1 MKAVIQ
7 AGGKGTR
14 LLPYT
19 TVLPKPLMPV
29 GGMPVIETLLK
40 WLCRNGIR
48 ETWITIG
55 HLGHLIRALCGDGS
69 QWGMEIIYS
78 EEPEPRG
85 TVGPLQLISDHLDE
99 TFLMLNGD
107 LITDLELSTFISF
120 HREHGGLVTVGATK
134 KNVKIDLGVIETN
147 HDSRIIGFREKPTM
161 KFDVSMGIYIMEP
174 DILDLIPRGVPFGF
188 DDLMRQMLENNLP
201 IYTYQHEG
209 VWMDI
214 GREEDFRK
222 AQEVF
227 MENHSSLL
235 GL

>member
-7 AGGKGTR
+7 AGGKGIR
-14 LLPYT
+14 LQPYT

-40 WLCRNGIR
+40 WLCRSGIK
-48 ETWITIG
+48 EIWITIG
-55 HLGHLIRALCGDGS
+55 YLGHLIRALCGDGS

-78 EEPEPRG
+78 EEPDPLG

-107 LITDLELSTFISF
+107 LITDLELRALVAF
-120 HREHGGLVTVGATK
+120 HREHGGSVTVETTK
-134 KNVKIDLGVIETN
+134 KNIKIDLGVIEKN
-147 HDSRIIGFREKPTM
+147 HDSRIIGFREKPMM
-161 KFDVSMGIYIMEP
+161 KFDVSMGIYCMEP
-174 DILDLIPRGVPFGF
+174 AILDLIPKGVPFGF
-188 DDLMRQMLENNLP
+188 DDLMHQMLEDDLP
-201 IYTYQHEG
+201 IYMYEHEG

-235 GL
+235 GV